1 MIAILIDQ
9 LTNPSQEV
17 YFKKFSDLIVTTNPD
32 YKYLDI
38 KTLTDRNLLEKYCSQ
53 NKIDG
58 ILKINPNE
66 TIKHICLDNFDLK
79 TNFVCVSD
87 GVWIKKQ
94 KRFFSNR
101 LLFKDHLS
109 QQILIHNSDTKFK
122 SPILDDSLKDLI
134 NLYQKKDYKKF
145 VLESEKWVFH
155 NSTENQNQIMIR
167 YYCGLVYN
175 FKLNNIKKSLE
186 HLGIAIFLAPSM
198 CELWCAWGDVL
209 LDNKFYEKS
218 LQIYKNAITVKK
230 NRDIFDTQP
239 IWINRNEGYAEKIYA
254 SVKKTID
261 SIKIVIS
268 SDQNN
273 SSSSL
278 TTTVT

>member
-9 LTNPSQEV
+9 LTNPSQEI

-38 KTLTDRNLLEKYCSQ
+38 KTLTDRNLLEKYCYQ

-58 ILKINPNE
+58 ILKINANE
-66 TIKHICLDNFDLK
+66 TIKHISLDNFDLK

-87 GVWIKKQ
+87 GIWIKKQ

-101 LLFKDHLS
+101 LLFKEQSS

-122 SPILDDSLKDLI
+122 SPILDNSLKDLI

-167 YYCGLVYN
+167 YYCSLIYN

-186 HLGIAIFLAPSM
+186 HIGIAIFLAPSM

-218 LQIYKNAITVKK
+218 LQIYKNAITVKQ

-239 IWINRNEGYAEKIYA
+239 IWIDRNEKYAEKMYA